1 MKVVVYLVYVVETV
15 QTILATYD
23 LGRFMLASYP
33 GSAAVIIAIAVCGG
47 LGMSFVTPRS
57 QVRANHSISVKVAFL
72 TQAMYAYR
80 ILALAKLK
88 YVSWCILV
96 VRIFEI
102 LFRYYMR

>member
-1 MKVVVYLVYVVETV
+1 MVVYLVYVVETV

-33 GSAAVIIAIAVCGG
+33 GSAAVIIAIPVCGG
-47 LGMSFVTPRS
+47 LGMSLVTPRS

-72 TQAMYAYR
+72 TQAMYADR

-88 YVSWCILV
+88 YVSEWCILV
-96 VRIFEI
+96 VRIFET
-102 LFRYYMR
+102 LFRYMR